1 MKTLLRLIPLD
12 DMVVFPG
19 MEVTLPI
26 DPGDDRRVL
35 LLPRHGNEYAK
46 VGVVAGVGDHVRLPG
61 RAQATSFAALHRAVV
76 GAAES
81 SPDGGL
87 RAHVEEHPDVTPPAA
102 KTHELEGE
110 YRAVAPEILELRG
123 DDGRIAAFLR
133 SIAEPG
139 ALADTA
145 GYAPDLTFAQKI
157 RLLET
162 LDVVE
167 RLRFAIELQR
177 GRLTE
182 LQ

>member
-1 MKTLLRLIPLD
+1 
-12 DMVVFPG
+12 
-19 MEVTLPI
+19 
-26 DPGDDRRVL
+26 
-35 LLPRHGNEYAK
+35 
-46 VGVVAGVGDHVRLPG
+46 
-61 RAQATSFAALHRAVV
+61 RAVV

-102 KTHELEGE
+102 KTHEIEGE
-110 YRAVAPEILELRG
+110 YRAVAQEILELRG

-167 RLRFAIELQR
+167 RLRLAVELQR
-177 GRLTE
+177 SRLAE
-182 LQ
+182 LQVRKKIRDDVESGAQKQQREFFLRRQLDS